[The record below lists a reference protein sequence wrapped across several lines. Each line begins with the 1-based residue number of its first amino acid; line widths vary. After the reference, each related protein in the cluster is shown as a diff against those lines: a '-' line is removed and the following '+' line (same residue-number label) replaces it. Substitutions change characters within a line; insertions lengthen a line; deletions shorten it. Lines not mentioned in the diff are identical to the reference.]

1 MRQNVKPHF
10 YCYKCD
16 KYFCNK
22 DALKQHISINKHLK
36 ATYENLVNIALKTLI
51 VAKSIFLGL
60 CSRKSIICKQQK
72 KAVLQIEFQTP
83 LKGGDG

>member
-1 MRQNVKPHF
+1 MK
-10 YCYKCD
+10 YCESDLLRKLQEYK
-16 KYFCNK
+16 
-22 DALKQHISINKHLK
+22 
-36 ATYENLVNIALKTLI
+36 NLVNIALTTLI